1 VKILINKIFVICPI
15 GSADSNERKQSDN
28 LMEFVIEKAISN
40 MAMNCQIIRA
50 DKIAEPGRIT
60 KQIAKEIAESD
71 LVIADLSGLNANVM
85 YELGV
90 RHGLRKP
97 CILMTNQGQSL
108 PFDLLDLRTIFY
120 ELSLSG
126 AKKACQDL
134 ESQIK
139 SVLDGRVDLIEYL
152 TNADDNSSNPD
163 PDRDPSELD
172 LLLTLLDSNAHMSRE
187 IDELK
192 ELVRLVGGIVVE
204 LRDSKDKEVE
214 VKTQEMAINF
224 LSSMM
229 TQGIQNPDGFQ
240 QIMSIFQKLQENSPT
255 VENDKQATI
264 PSEDTSSN

>member
-1 VKILINKIFVICPI
+1 VICPI
-15 GSADSNERKQSDN
+15 GSADSNERKQSDS

-40 MAMNCQIIRA
+40 MAMNCHIIRA

-97 CILMTNQGQSL
+97 CILMTTQGQSL

-120 ELSLSG
+120 ELSLGG

-139 SVLDGRVDLIEYL
+139 SVLDGRIDLIEYL
-152 TNADDNSSNPD
+152 TNADDSSSD
-163 PDRDPSELD
+163 QGIDRDPNELD
-172 LLLTLLDSNAHMSRE
+172 LLLTLLESNAHMSRE

-214 VKTQEMAINF
+214 VKTQEMAMNF

-240 QIMSIFQKLQENSPT
+240 QIMSFVQKLQENSNPT
-255 VENDKQATI
+255 VENDQQTTI
-264 PSEDTSSN
+264 PSEDSSSTKNSKKSA